1 MRTSKARSR
10 GTPVDVTAEYLRDAT
25 PNSHVVQDLLAYVVN
40 GSAYVVDGHNVVL
53 SYSFH
58 EKEIAELLES
68 ELGGEIFMVPRV
80 NCPEGISTPDYLF
93 RGEAFDLK
101 TLSSEAGKNTIFNR
115 IKKARRQAKNFVV
128 DVTQA
133 HLEETVIMEQIEKI
147 YKMKETM
154 FVDQVIFIKGKKVV
168 KVVKRA

>member
-25 PNSHVVQDLLAYVVN
+25 TNSHVVQDLLAYVVN

-53 SYSFH
+53 SYSSH

-80 NCPEGISTPDYLF
+80 NSPEGISSRADASICSLSIVIPPIELILCSCVNTVGFTP
-93 RGEAFDLK
+93 A
-101 TLSSEAGKNTIFNR
+101 
-115 IKKARRQAKNFVV
+115 VV
-128 DVTQA
+128 S
-133 HLEETVIMEQIEKI
+133 IP
-147 YKMKETM
+147 
-154 FVDQVIFIKGKKVV
+154 
-168 KVVKRA
+168 

>member
-25 PNSHVVQDLLAYVVN
+25 TNSHVVQDLLAYVVN

-53 SYSFH
+53 SYSSH

-80 NCPEGISTPDYLF
+80 NSPEGISTPDYLF

-101 TLSSEAGKNTIFNR
+101 TLSWFW
-115 IKKARRQAKNFVV
+115 
-128 DVTQA
+128 
-133 HLEETVIMEQIEKI
+133 
-147 YKMKETM
+147 
-154 FVDQVIFIKGKKVV
+154 
-168 KVVKRA
+168 